1 MIKLFKNKI
10 FIAAITIVLC
20 LAISGVTMAVATPQS
35 NDPVKLSVDYNTVL
49 TEDFSGVGTNMWAN
63 YLSDE
68 NPYGATQAH
77 FDLNAKRIATS
88 PASVVRYMFMPH
100 YIMFEEDEDFGEAKY
115 NAGEINV
122 NNDNLKAYVAQ
133 CQAYKDAGVRV
144 MFNWGGAV
152 TDEVY
157 KWWGIKNVPDSAGK
171 GTRSAPSDLK
181 QYAEMFAKTLK
192 YLVVD
197 CGLTNVDTVD
207 YHNEISMNN
216 FAVFGDK
223 RIIWVNFLKMCHNEL
238 KAIPLD
244 PNQYNGATNLRDYV
258 TIMGVDISHGYNGF
272 EDDWGFGG
280 DINGGLAASFYKYI
294 YDNAKETRVYS
305 NGDQDKHYIDV
316 SGTKSTEW
324 YFDYLSSHL
333 YAGFGDYCESID
345 GSEVAGGNFTRPGLA
360 KMCADMNKWYPN
372 KFWITEWAGAN
383 NTKEFSEDQENTKK
397 LLVANAFEVSVAGQA
412 LTHINS
418 GMGATLMWG
427 YWGGYIPTPLSN
439 TQSVIKDYSG
449 KVGES
454 FIVQWNAA
462 GEVGNETAYNANK
475 SKYSS
480 KFKTYEEA
488 KVWGVNSVVPI
499 YGEYGLLMRY
509 VPKTNQ
515 SLGTVAKVLKSE
527 SSDKTNMR
535 IAAITQTD
543 KNNRQ
548 DITFVVESN
557 DGSTGNRE
565 FEINVSDTYKNKIF
579 RKFVYEYNA
588 TKFTDGVEG
597 CSKYD
602 ANMVLNTPVAEG
614 TLASG
619 GKITDSVDASKH
631 YLVIYT
637 TLDEA
642 QQVYFTDSS
651 DVEVVLD
658 KGASHEYSAI
668 KFEGLPENT
677 PVEYSILTGAD
688 QASITQDGKLTINS
702 DATSNSWISVKV
714 AATGA
719 GVKTG
724 EAYAIS
730 AVYIK

>member
-1 MIKLFKNKI
+1 MIKFFKNKI

-20 LAISGVTMAVATPQS
+20 LAISGVTMAVATPES
-35 NDPVKLSVDYNTVL
+35 NASVTLSVDYNTVL
-49 TEDFSGVGTNMWAN
+49 TEDFSGVGANMWAN

-115 NAGEINV
+115 NEGIINTE
-122 NNDNLKAYVAQ
+122 NDNFKAYVAQ

-152 TDEVY
+152 TDNVY
-157 KWWGIKNVPDSAGK
+157 KWWGIKNVPDPVGK
-171 GTRSAPSDLK
+171 GNRSAPRDLE
-181 QYAEMFAKTLK
+181 QYAKMFAKTLK

-197 CGLTNVDTVD
+197 CGLTNIDTVN
-207 YHNEISMNN
+207 YHNEVTWHN

-223 RIIWVNFLKMCHNEL
+223 RIIWVNFLEMCHNEL
-238 KAIPLD
+238 KAIALD
-244 PNQYNGATNLRDYV
+244 PEQYNGATNLREYV
-258 TIMGVDISHGYNGF
+258 TIMGVDISQGTTGF
-272 EDDWGFGG
+272 EGDWGVDG
-280 DINGGLAASFYKYI
+280 DVGVQYASSFFKYV
-294 YDNAKETRVYS
+294 YDNAKKTTTVNGET
-305 NGDQDKHYIDV
+305 
-316 SGTKSTEW
+316 TTEW

-333 YAGFGDYCESID
+333 YAHFDGYSESID
-345 GSEVAGGNFTRPGLA
+345 GKEVAGANFTRPGLA
-360 KMCADMNKWYPN
+360 RMCADMNKWYPG
-372 KFWITEWAGAN
+372 KFWVTEWAGASN
-383 NTKEFSEDQENTKK
+383 SKTFSASQENAKA
-397 LLVANAFEVSVAGQA
+397 LLTANAFEVSVAGQA

-427 YWGGYIPTPLSN
+427 YWGGFITGPINN

-449 KVGES
+449 QAGES

-462 GEVGNETAYNANK
+462 GELGNETAYNANK

-488 KVWGVNSVVPI
+488 SVWGVDSVVPL

-509 VPKTNQ
+509 VPKTNK
-515 SLGTVAKVLKSE
+515 SLGTKASVLKSE

-535 IAAITQTD
+535 IAAITQTG

-557 DGSTGNRE
+557 DGGEGNRE
-565 FEINVSDTYKNKIF
+565 FEINVSDTYKNKTF

-602 ANMVLNTPVAEG
+602 ANMVLNTPKSED

-631 YLVIYT
+631 YLIIYT

-642 QQVYFTDSS
+642 QQVYFEDAS

-658 KGASHEYSAI
+658 KGASHDYSDI
-668 KFEGLPENT
+668 KFEGLEDNT
-677 PVEYSILTGAD
+677 DVEYSILTGAD
-688 QASITQDGKLTINS
+688 KATITQEGVLTINS
-702 DATSNSWISVKV
+702 NATSNSWISVKV
-714 AATGA
+714 AAKGE

-730 AVYIK
+730 VVYIK

>member
-1 MIKLFKNKI
+1 MIKFFKNKI

-35 NDPVKLSVDYNTVL
+35 NASVTLSVDYNTVL
-49 TEDFSGVGTNMWAN
+49 TEDFSGVGANMWAN

-88 PASVVRYMFMPH
+88 PASVVRYMFLPT

-115 NAGEINV
+115 NAGEINY

-171 GTRSAPSDLK
+171 GTRSAPRDLEK
-181 QYAEMFAKTLK
+181 YAEMFAKTLK

-197 CGLTNVDTVD
+197 CGLTNVDTVN

-223 RIIWVNFLKMCHNEL
+223 RIIWVNFLEMCHNEL
-238 KAIPLD
+238 KAIELD
-244 PNQYNGATNLRDYV
+244 PAQYNGANNLREYV
-258 TIMGVDISHGYNGF
+258 TIMGVDISHGYTGF
-272 EDDWGFGG
+272 EGAWGVDG
-280 DINGGLAASFYKYI
+280 DVNGGLASSFYKYV
-294 YDNAKETRVYS
+294 YDNAKKTTTVNGET
-305 NGDQDKHYIDV
+305 
-316 SGTKSTEW
+316 TTEW

-345 GSEVAGGNFTRPGLA
+345 GSEVAGGNFTKPGLA

-383 NTKEFSEDQENTKK
+383 NSKEFSASQANEKA
-397 LLVANAFEVSVAGQA
+397 LLAANAFEVSIAGQA

-418 GMGATLMWG
+418 GMSATLMWG
-427 YWGGYIPTPLSN
+427 YWGGYMPAPLSN
-439 TQSVIKDYSG
+439 TQSVDKDYSG
-449 KVGES
+449 NAGES

-480 KFKTYEEA
+480 KFKTYDEA

-515 SLGTVAKVLKSE
+515 SLGTVASVLKSE

-557 DGSTGNRE
+557 DGGEGNRE
-565 FEINVSDTYKNKIF
+565 FEINVSDTYKNKTF

-642 QQVYFTDSS
+642 QQVYFTNAS

-658 KGASHEYSAI
+658 KGASHTYSDI
-668 KFEGLPENT
+668 KFEGLADST
-677 PVEYSILTGAD
+677 DVEYSILTGAD
-688 QASITQDGKLTINS
+688 KATITQNGVLTIN
-702 DATSNSWISVKV
+702 DNAASNSWISVKV

-730 AVYIK
+730 VVYIK

>member
-1 MIKLFKNKI
+1 MIKFFKNKI

-35 NDPVKLSVDYNTVL
+35 NASVTLSVDYNTVL
-49 TEDFSGVGTNMWAN
+49 TEDFSGVGANMWAN

-88 PASVVRYMFMPH
+88 PASVVRYMFLPT

-115 NAGEINV
+115 NAGEINY

-133 CQAYKDAGVRV
+133 CQAYKGAGVRV

-171 GTRSAPSDLK
+171 GTRSAPRDLEK
-181 QYAEMFAKTLK
+181 YAEMFAKTLK

-197 CGLTNVDTVD
+197 CGLTNVDTVN

-223 RIIWVNFLKMCHNEL
+223 RIIWVNFLEMCHNEL
-238 KAIPLD
+238 KAIELD
-244 PNQYNGATNLRDYV
+244 PAQYNGANNLREYV
-258 TIMGVDISHGYNGF
+258 TIMGVDISHGYTGF
-272 EDDWGFGG
+272 EGAWGVDG
-280 DINGGLAASFYKYI
+280 DVNGGLASSFYKYV
-294 YDNAKETRVYS
+294 YDNAKKTTTVNGET
-305 NGDQDKHYIDV
+305 K
-316 SGTKSTEW
+316 TEW

-345 GSEVAGGNFTRPGLA
+345 GSEVAGGNFTKPGLA

-383 NTKEFSEDQENTKK
+383 NSKEFSASQANEKA
-397 LLVANAFEVSVAGQA
+397 LLAANAFEVSIAGQA

-418 GMGATLMWG
+418 GMSATLMWG
-427 YWGGYIPTPLSN
+427 YWGGYMPAPLSN
-439 TQSVIKDYSG
+439 TQSVDKDYSG
-449 KVGES
+449 NAGES

-480 KFKTYEEA
+480 KFKTYDEA

-515 SLGTVAKVLKSE
+515 SLGTVASVLKSE

-557 DGSTGNRE
+557 DGGEGNRE
-565 FEINVSDTYKNKIF
+565 FEINVSDTYKNKTF

-642 QQVYFTDSS
+642 QQVYFTNAS

-658 KGASHEYSAI
+658 KGASHTYSDI
-668 KFEGLPENT
+668 KFEGLADST
-677 PVEYSILTGAD
+677 DVEYSILTGAD
-688 QASITQDGKLTINS
+688 KATITQNGVLTIN
-702 DATSNSWISVKV
+702 DNAASNSWISVKV

-730 AVYIK
+730 VVYIK

>member
-1 MIKLFKNKI
+1 MIKFFKNKI

-35 NDPVKLSVDYNTVL
+35 NASVTLSVDYNTVL

-88 PASVVRYMFMPH
+88 PASVVRYMFLPT

-115 NAGEINV
+115 NAGEINY

-157 KWWGIKNVPDSAGK
+157 KWWGIKNVPDSAGE
-171 GTRSAPSDLK
+171 GTRSAPRDLE
-181 QYAEMFAKTLK
+181 QYAKMFAKTLE

-197 CGLTNVDTVD
+197 CGLTNVDTVN

-223 RIIWVNFLKMCHNEL
+223 RIIWVNFLEMCHNEL
-238 KAIPLD
+238 KAIELD
-244 PNQYNGATNLRDYV
+244 PAQYNGATNLREYV

-272 EDDWGFGG
+272 EGAWGVDG
-280 DINGGLAASFYKYI
+280 DVNGGLASSFYKYV
-294 YDNAKETRVYS
+294 YDNAKKTTTV
-305 NGDQDKHYIDV
+305 NGQA
-316 SGTKSTEW
+316 TTER
-324 YFDYLSSHL
+324 YFDCLSSHL

-345 GSEVAGGNFTRPGLA
+345 GSEVAGGNFTKPGLA

-383 NTKEFSEDQENTKK
+383 NSKEFSASQANEKA
-397 LLVANAFEVSVAGQA
+397 LLAANAFEVSIAGQA

-439 TQSVIKDYSG
+439 TQSVTKDYSG
-449 KVGES
+449 NAGES

-462 GEVGNETAYNANK
+462 GEAGNETAYNANK
-475 SKYSS
+475 STKYKNLS
-480 KFKTYEEA
+480 A
-488 KVWGVNSVVPI
+488 DRAANWGVDSVVPI

-515 SLGTVAKVLKSE
+515 SLGTVASVLKSE

-535 IAAITQTD
+535 IAAITQKD

-557 DGSTGNRE
+557 DGGEGDRN
-565 FEINVSDTYKNKIF
+565 FEINVSDTYKNKTF

-602 ANMVLNTPVAEG
+602 ANMVLNTPKSED

-631 YLVIYT
+631 YLIIYT

-642 QQVYFTDSS
+642 QQVYFEKAS

-658 KGASHEYSAI
+658 KGASHTYSDI
-668 KFEGLPENT
+668 KFEGLADST
-677 PVEYSILTGAD
+677 DVEYSILTGAD
-688 QASITQDGKLTINS
+688 KATITQEGVLTIN
-702 DATSNSWISVKV
+702 DNAASNSWISVKV
-714 AATGA
+714 AATGD

-730 AVYIK
+730 VVYIK

>member
-1 MIKLFKNKI
+1 MIKFFKNKI

-35 NDPVKLSVDYNTVL
+35 NASVTLSVDYNTVL

-100 YIMFEEDEDFGEAKY
+100 YIMFEEDPDFGEAKY
-115 NAGEINV
+115 NAGEINI
-122 NNDNLKAYVAQ
+122 NNDNFKAYVAQ
-133 CQAYKDAGVRV
+133 CKAYKDAGVRV

-152 TDEVY
+152 TENVY

-171 GTRSAPSDLK
+171 GTRSAPSDLE
-181 QYAEMFAKTLK
+181 QYAKMFAKTLK

-197 CGLTNVDTVD
+197 RGLTNVDTVN
-207 YHNEISMNN
+207 YHNEITYNN

-223 RIIWVNFLKMCHNEL
+223 RIIWVNFLEMCHNEL
-238 KAIPLD
+238 KKIALD
-244 PNQYNGATNLRDYV
+244 PAQYNGANNLRDYV
-258 TIMGVDISHGYNGF
+258 TIMGVDVSHGYTGF
-272 EDDWGFGG
+272 EGDWGVDG
-280 DINGGLAASFYKYI
+280 DVNGGLASSFYKYV
-294 YDNAKETRVYS
+294 YDNAKKTTTV
-305 NGDQDKHYIDV
+305 NGQA
-316 SGTKSTEW
+316 TTEW

-345 GSEVAGGNFTRPGLA
+345 GSGVAGGNFTKPGLA

-383 NTKEFSEDQENTKK
+383 NSKEFSASQANEKA
-397 LLVANAFEVSVAGQA
+397 LLAANAFEVSIAGQA

-427 YWGGYIPTPLSN
+427 YWGGYIPASISN
-439 TQSVIKDYSG
+439 TQSVKKDYSG
-449 KVGES
+449 QAGES

-462 GEVGNETAYNANK
+462 CEAGNSVAYEANK
-475 SKYSS
+475 NTKYKKLSADS
-480 KFKTYEEA
+480 A
-488 KVWGVNSVVPI
+488 ANWGVNSVVPI

-515 SLGTVAKVLKSE
+515 SLGTKASVLKSE

-557 DGSTGNRE
+557 DGGEGDRN
-565 FEINVSDTYKNKIF
+565 FEINVSDTYKNKTF

-642 QQVYFTDSS
+642 QQVYFTNAS

-658 KGASHEYSAI
+658 KGASHTYSDI
-668 KFEGLPENT
+668 KFEGLADST
-677 PVEYSILTGAD
+677 DVEYSILTGAD
-688 QASITQDGKLTINS
+688 KATITQNGVLTINS
-702 DATSNSWISVKV
+702 DAKSNSWISVKV
-714 AATGA
+714 AATGD

-730 AVYIK
+730 VVYIK